1 MFHRKHQIYS
11 YLFLLREIGYYGI
24 FTLSGVL
31 MLIGMFFCIYGVEE
45 GPRPLPT
52 QPIQTITDGKELQQ
66 QQQLHQKKEVPFEEP
81 KKVNLVLD
89 FFNFKDFGVICRVFT
104 KKRAD
109 KKRRMLYLCY
119 LLLFFGFGPMFGER
133 ISSFLGSLDCN

>member
-1 MFHRKHQIYS
+1 
-11 YLFLLREIGYYGI
+11 
-24 FTLSGVL
+24 

-52 QPIQTITDGKELQQ
+52 QPIQTITDGKDQ
-66 QQQLHQKKEVPFEEP
+66 QQQLDQKKEVPCEEP

-133 ISSFLGSLDCN
+133 FSSFHGSFDHN